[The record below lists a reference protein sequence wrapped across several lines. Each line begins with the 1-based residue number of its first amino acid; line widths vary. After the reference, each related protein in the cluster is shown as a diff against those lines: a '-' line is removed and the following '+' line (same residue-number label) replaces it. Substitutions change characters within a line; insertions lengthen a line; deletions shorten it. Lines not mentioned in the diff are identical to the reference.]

1 MASWA
6 LLRGWVFSAWA
17 TPVTW
22 GVDQLVTASDL
33 NAQLRDNLNALKTPP
48 STHYE
53 LNESSDYT
61 TSQTSFVDV
70 DSTKL
75 KLTITTAGGDVF
87 VGFHGSVEH
96 SGGSAIYFDVDVDG
110 AAVGGNDGLM
120 RVRGTDLSDTIG
132 VNFIRLVSG
141 LAAGEHIFK
150 LQWKTGAATATL
162 LAGAGTSG
170 KDVHPQFWVREIS

>member
-1 MASWA
+1 VTCSSAS
-6 LLRGWVFSAWA
+6 
-17 TPVTW
+17 
-22 GVDQLVTASDL
+22 TAQWS
-33 NAQLRDNLNALKTPP
+33 
-48 STHYE
+48 
-53 LNESSDYT
+53 
-61 TSQTSFVDV
+61 
-70 DSTKL
+70 
-75 KLTITTAGGDVF
+75 TAGIG
-87 VGFHGSVEH
+87 
-96 SGGSAIYFDVDVDG
+96 YLFDVDVDG

-170 KDVHPQFWVREIS
+170 KMYIRSSGSGR